1 MIYVFIFL
9 TLIVLRYSLVG
20 RQDIA
25 ENIYP
30 WVFGFLLL
38 FSAFRF
44 EVGCD
49 WDNYFTIHLQ
59 TQLPLEQIWFRVLT
73 EPLHVAISKILHFF
87 DLSYLWM
94 MVISSAIFFY
104 GVNKLAKR
112 SPDPLGFIILLF
124 PILIMNMPMS
134 AMKQGS
140 AIGVLCLA
148 FIAFFDG
155 KLLKYIL
162 LVVLAAGFH
171 PSAIIFLALILFVR
185 APLTNKR
192 LLAALLLSIPFLGI
206 LSLTSLAETASTR
219 YVNGPAESAGALFR
233 IGMLALT
240 ASVFFIFFNKK
251 YKKFSTSEYKFMY
264 LSSIM
269 MLGCFLILPISSVI
283 ADRLGYYLIPMQ
295 AFFFVSIPALKNVQF
310 RVFWT
315 AWPYLMLS
323 TVFIFWTSFSFH
335 FSHCYMPYTSWLM
348 GVPNFGRDYN
358 TDNDE
363 TLIKNT
369 K

>member
-9 TLIVLRYSLVG
+9 ILIILRYSLVG

-25 ENIYP
+25 VNVYP
-30 WVFGFLLL
+30 WVLFFLFL

-49 WDNYFTIHLQ
+49 WGNYRTIHLQ
-59 TQLPLEQIWFRVLT
+59 TQLPIGEIWFRVLT
-73 EPLHVAISKILHFF
+73 EPSHLAISKILHFF
-87 DLSYLWM
+87 GLSYLWM
-94 MVISSAIFFY
+94 MVFSSGVFFY

-134 AMKQGS
+134 SIKQGA
-140 AIGVLCLA
+140 AIGVLCIA

-155 KLLKYIL
+155 KLLKFVL
-162 LVVLAAGFH
+162 LVALAASFH
-171 PSAIIFLALILFVR
+171 PSAIIFIALILFVKG
-185 APLTNKR
+185 ALTNKR
-192 LLAALLLSIPFLGI
+192 LLAALFLSIPFLGI
-206 LSLTSLAETASTR
+206 LSLSSLADTAVTR

-233 IGMLALT
+233 IGMLVLT

-251 YKKFSTSEYKFMY
+251 YQKFSTSEYKLMY
-264 LSSIM
+264 LTSLM
-269 MLGCFLILPISSVI
+269 MLGCFLMLPISSII
-283 ADRLGYYLIPMQ
+283 ADRVGYYLIPMQ
-295 AFFFVSIPALKNVQF
+295 AYFFVSIPAIKNVQF
-310 RVFWT
+310 RVFWS

-335 FSHCYMPYTSWLM
+335 FSHCYVPYKSWLM
-348 GVPNFGRDYN
+348 GVPGFGRDYE
-358 TDNDE
+358 TDEDE
-363 TLIKNT
+363 LLIENIK
-369 K
+369 